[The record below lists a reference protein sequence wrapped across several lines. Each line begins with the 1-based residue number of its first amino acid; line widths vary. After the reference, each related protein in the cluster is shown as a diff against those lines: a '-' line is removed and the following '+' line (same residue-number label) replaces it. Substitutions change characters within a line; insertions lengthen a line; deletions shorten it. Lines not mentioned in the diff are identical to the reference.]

1 MYKWKYSVRTTPGG
15 ANEEMSVGLRH
26 QRMANYMANGAFKKR
41 TEGQE
46 QKENESSRGRLACE
60 IQPEP
65 VWERKRE

>member
-1 MYKWKYSVRTTPGG
+1 MYKWKYSVMTTPGG
-15 ANEEMSVGLRH
+15 NEEMSTRLRH

-46 QKENESSRGRLACE
+46 QKENECSRGRLACE
-60 IQPEP
+60 VQPEP